1 MTFGV
6 YGLEYSYLS
15 VPVVTHDP
23 MMGEVVPNIASF
35 DCFTKIVLEMFI
47 LKRFFP
53 RKIRQNTLPEITG
66 KN

>member
-35 DCFTKIVLEMFI
+35 DYFTKIVLEMFI
-47 LKRFFP
+47 LKRF
-53 RKIRQNTLPEITG
+53 LP
-66 KN
+66 